1 MSAVI
6 HLSHHVVYNVLL
18 TAAVLALLWMLI
30 YLIGVELA
38 RYYVPVDL
46 ITPL

>member
-6 HLSHHVVYNVLL
+6 HLSHHFFYNIIL
-18 TAAVLALLWMLI
+18 TAAVIALLWVLI
-30 YLIGVELA
+30 YLIGTELA
-38 RYYVPVDL
+38 RHVPVEI

>member
-6 HLSHHVVYNVLL
+6 HLSHHVLYNVLL

-30 YLIGVELA
+30 YLIGAEIGHYA
-38 RYYVPVDL
+38 PVDL
-46 ITPL
+46 IAPL